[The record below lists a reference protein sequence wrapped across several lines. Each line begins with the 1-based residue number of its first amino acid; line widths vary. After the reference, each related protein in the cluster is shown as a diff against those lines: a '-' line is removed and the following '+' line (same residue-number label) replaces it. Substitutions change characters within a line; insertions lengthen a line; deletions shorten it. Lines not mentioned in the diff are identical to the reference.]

1 MGYTEVKISG
11 WVEDDFRVCKGSD
24 AYGLLFYLALSDPN
38 VVKDCMEL
46 CCFAYGEEAKNVL
59 QAAWDKKAI
68 VMEAF
73 CRIEEILNQETSCTN
88 RMTILEALNV
98 QIVDERDNDADKAVA
113 AGRVHNL
120 TRHLSAANGIY
131 YTFEISPDEDTCMGE
146 DCVECR
152 TFSNDD
158 EAFFQ
163 RVLEDP
169 EAEFEVTGFIS
180 EALIPSPKGKVI
192 LVAEEFKE
200 FIREKK

>member
-11 WVEDDFRVCKGSD
+11 WVEDDFRVCKGSE

-73 CRIEEILNQETSCTN
+73 CRIEEILDPETSCTN
-88 RMTILEALNV
+88 RMTILEALSV
-98 QIVDERDNDADKAVA
+98 QIVDERDNYADQAVA

-131 YTFEISPDEDTCMGE
+131 YTFEISPDEDTYMGE

-152 TFSNDD
+152 AWSKDE

-180 EALIPSPKGKVI
+180 QAGNPSPKGKVI

>member
-11 WVEDDFRVCKGSD
+11 WVEDDFRVCKGSE

-38 VVKDCMEL
+38 VVEDCMEL

-68 VMEAF
+68 VMDAF
-73 CRIEEILNQETSCTN
+73 CRIEEILDPETCRTN

-98 QIVDERDNDADKAVA
+98 QIVDVRDNDADKAVA
-113 AGRVHNL
+113 VGRVHNL

-146 DCVECR
+146 DRVECR

-163 RVLEDP
+163 RVLKDQY
-169 EAEFEVTGFIS
+169 AEFEVTGFVA
-180 EALIPSPKGKVI
+180 EAENTSQRGKVI
-192 LVAEEFKE
+192 LLAEEFKE

>member
-1 MGYTEVKISG
+1 MAYTGVKISG
-11 WVEDDFRVCKGSD
+11 WVEDDFKIRKGSD
-24 AYGLLFYLALSDPN
+24 AYGLLFYLALSDPD
-38 VVKDCMEL
+38 VAEEVIEL
-46 CCFAYGEEAKNVL
+46 CCLAYGEEAKNVL

-68 VMEAF
+68 VMDAF
-73 CRIEEILNQETSCTN
+73 CRIEEIMDPESCRSD

-120 TRHLSAANGIY
+120 TRHLSASNGIY
-131 YTFEISPDEDTCMGE
+131 YTFEISPDEDACTGE

-152 TFSNDD
+152 AWSKD
-158 EAFFQ
+158 EDAFFQ
-163 RVLEDP
+163 RVLENP

>member
-1 MGYTEVKISG
+1 MAYTGVKISG
-11 WVEDDFRVCKGSD
+11 WVEDDFKIRKGSD
-24 AYGLLFYLALSDPN
+24 AYGLLFYLALSDPD
-38 VVKDCMEL
+38 VAEEVIEL
-46 CCFAYGEEAKNVL
+46 CCLAYGEEAKNVL

-68 VMEAF
+68 VMDAF
-73 CRIEEILNQETSCTN
+73 CRIEEIMDPESCRSD

-131 YTFEISPDEDTCMGE
+131 YTFEISPDADACMGE

-152 TFSNDD
+152 AWSKDE

-163 RVLEDP
+163 RVQEDP
-169 EAEFEVTGFIS
+169 DAEFEVTGFIS
-180 EALIPSPKGKVI
+180 QAVNPSPKGKVI

>member
-1 MGYTEVKISG
+1 MAYTGVKISG
-11 WVEDDFRVCKGSD
+11 WVEDDFKIRKGSD
-24 AYGLLFYLALSDPN
+24 AYGLLFYLALSDPD
-38 VVKDCMEL
+38 VAEEVIEL
-46 CCFAYGEEAKNVL
+46 CCLAYGEEAKNVL

-68 VMEAF
+68 VMDAF
-73 CRIEEILNQETSCTN
+73 CRIEEIMDPESCRSD

-131 YTFEISPDEDTCMGE
+131 YTFEISPDADACMGE

-152 TFSNDD
+152 AWSKDE

-163 RVLEDP
+163 RVQENPD
-169 EAEFEVTGFIS
+169 AEFEVTGFIS
-180 EALIPSPKGKVI
+180 QAVNPSPKGKVI

>member
-1 MGYTEVKISG
+1 MAYTGVKISG
-11 WVEDDFRVCKGSD
+11 WVEDDFKIRKGSD
-24 AYGLLFYLALSDPN
+24 AYGLLFYLALSDPD
-38 VVKDCMEL
+38 VAEEVIEL
-46 CCFAYGEEAKNVL
+46 CCLAYGEEAKNVL

-68 VMEAF
+68 VMDAF
-73 CRIEEILNQETSCTN
+73 CRIEEIMDPESCRSD

-120 TRHLSAANGIY
+120 TRHLSASSGIY

-163 RVLEDP
+163 RVQEDP
-169 EAEFEVTGFIS
+169 DAEFEVTGFIS
-180 EALIPSPKGKVI
+180 QAGNPSPKGKVI

>member
-1 MGYTEVKISG
+1 MAYTGVKISG
-11 WVEDDFRVCKGSD
+11 WVEDDFKIRKGSD
-24 AYGLLFYLALSDPN
+24 AYGLLFYLALSDPD
-38 VVKDCMEL
+38 VAEEVIEL
-46 CCFAYGEEAKNVL
+46 CCLAYGEEAKNVL

-68 VMEAF
+68 VMDAF
-73 CRIEEILNQETSCTN
+73 CRIEEILDPETCRTN

-98 QIVDERDNDADKAVA
+98 QIVDVRDNDADKAVA
-113 AGRVHNL
+113 VGRVHNL

-163 RVLEDP
+163 RVQEDP
-169 EAEFEVTGFIS
+169 DAEFEVTGFIS
-180 EALIPSPKGKVI
+180 QAANPYPKGKVI

>member
-11 WVEDDFRVCKGSD
+11 WVEDDFRVCKGSE

-38 VVKDCMEL
+38 VVDDCVEL
-46 CCFAYGEEAKNVL
+46 CCLAYGEEAKNVL

-68 VMEAF
+68 VMDAF
-73 CRIEEILNQETSCTN
+73 CRIEEILDPETCRTN

-98 QIVDERDNDADKAVA
+98 QIVDVRDNDADKAVA
-113 AGRVHNL
+113 VGRVHNL

-163 RVLEDP
+163 RVLKDQY
-169 EAEFEVTGFIS
+169 AEFEVTGFVA
-180 EALIPSPKGKVI
+180 EAENTSQRGKVI
-192 LVAEEFKE
+192 LLAEEFKE

>member
-1 MGYTEVKISG
+1 MSYTEVKISG
-11 WVEDDFRVCKGSD
+11 WVEDDFKIRKGSD
-24 AYGLLFYLALSDPN
+24 AYGLLFYLALSDPD
-38 VVKDCMEL
+38 VAEEVIEL
-46 CCFAYGEEAKNVL
+46 CCLAYGEEAKNVL

-68 VMEAF
+68 VMDAF
-73 CRIEEILNQETSCTN
+73 CRIEEIMDPESCRSD

-131 YTFEISPDEDTCMGE
+131 YTFEISPDADACMGE

-152 TFSNDD
+152 AWSKDE

-163 RVLEDP
+163 RVQEDP
-169 EAEFEVTGFIS
+169 DAEFEVTGFIS
-180 EALIPSPKGKVI
+180 QAVNPSPKGKVI

>member
-1 MGYTEVKISG
+1 MAYTGVKISG
-11 WVEDDFRVCKGSD
+11 WVEDDFKIRKGSD
-24 AYGLLFYLALSDPN
+24 AYGLLFYLALSDPD
-38 VVKDCMEL
+38 VAEEVIEL
-46 CCFAYGEEAKNVL
+46 CCLAYGEEAKNVL

-68 VMEAF
+68 VMDAF
-73 CRIEEILNQETSCTN
+73 CRIEEILDPESCRSD

-131 YTFEISPDEDTCMGE
+131 YTFEISPDADACMGE

-152 TFSNDD
+152 AWSKDE

-163 RVLEDP
+163 RVQEDP
-169 EAEFEVTGFIS
+169 DAEFEVTGFIS
-180 EALIPSPKGKVI
+180 QAVNPSPKGKVI

>member
-1 MGYTEVKISG
+1 MAYTGVKISG
-11 WVEDDFRVCKGSD
+11 WVEDDFKIRKGSD
-24 AYGLLFYLALSDPN
+24 AYGLLFYLALSDPD
-38 VVKDCMEL
+38 VAEEVIEL
-46 CCFAYGEEAKNVL
+46 CCLAYGEEAKNVL

-68 VMEAF
+68 VMDAF
-73 CRIEEILNQETSCTN
+73 CRIEEIMDPESCRSD

-131 YTFEISPDEDTCMGE
+131 YTFEISPDADACMGE

-152 TFSNDD
+152 AWSNDE

-163 RVLEDP
+163 RVQEDP
-169 EAEFEVTGFIS
+169 DAEFEVTGFIS
-180 EALIPSPKGKVI
+180 QAGNPSPKGKVI

>member
-1 MGYTEVKISG
+1 MAYTGVKISG
-11 WVEDDFRVCKGSD
+11 WVEDDFKIRKGSD
-24 AYGLLFYLALSDPN
+24 AYGLLFYLALSDPDDTEE
-38 VVKDCMEL
+38 VIEL
-46 CCFAYGEEAKNVL
+46 CCLAYGADAKNVL

-68 VMEAF
+68 VMDAF
-73 CRIEEILNQETSCTN
+73 CRIEEILDPETSSTN

-120 TRHLSAANGIY
+120 TRHLSASNGIY
-131 YTFEISPDEDTCMGE
+131 YTFEISPKDDACMGE

-152 TFSNDD
+152 AWSKDE

-163 RVLEDP
+163 RVLENP
-169 EAEFEVTGFIS
+169 NAEFEVTGFIS
-180 EALIPSPKGKVI
+180 QAGNPSPKGKVI
-192 LVAEEFKE
+192 LIAEEFKE

>member
-1 MGYTEVKISG
+1 MAYTGVKISG
-11 WVEDDFRVCKGSD
+11 WVEDDFKIRKGSD
-24 AYGLLFYLALSDPN
+24 AYGLLFYLALSDPD
-38 VVKDCMEL
+38 VAEEVIEL
-46 CCFAYGEEAKNVL
+46 CCLAYGEEAKNVL

-68 VMEAF
+68 VMDAF
-73 CRIEEILNQETSCTN
+73 CRIEEIMDPESCRSD

-131 YTFEISPDEDTCMGE
+131 YTFEISPDEDACTGE

-152 TFSNDD
+152 AWSKDE

-163 RVLEDP
+163 RVLENP
-169 EAEFEVTGFIS
+169 NAEFEVTGFIS
-180 EALIPSPKGKVI
+180 QAGNPSPKGKVI

>member
-1 MGYTEVKISG
+1 MAYTGVKISG
-11 WVEDDFRVCKGSD
+11 WVEDDFKIRKGSD
-24 AYGLLFYLALSDPN
+24 AYGLLFYLALSDPD
-38 VVKDCMEL
+38 VAEEVIEL
-46 CCFAYGEEAKNVL
+46 CCLAYGEEAKNVL

-68 VMEAF
+68 VMDAF
-73 CRIEEILNQETSCTN
+73 CRIEEIMDPESCRSD

-131 YTFEISPDEDTCMGE
+131 YTFEISPDADACMGE

-152 TFSNDD
+152 AWSKDE

-163 RVLEDP
+163 RVQKDP
-169 EAEFEVTGFIS
+169 DAEFEVTGFIS
-180 EALIPSPKGKVI
+180 QAVNPSPQGKVI

>member
-1 MGYTEVKISG
+1 MAYTGVKISG
-11 WVEDDFRVCKGSD
+11 WVEDNFKIRKGND
-24 AYGLLFYLALSDPN
+24 AYGLLFYLALSDPDN
-38 VVKDCMEL
+38 AEDAMEL
-46 CCFAYGEEAKNVL
+46 CCLAYGAEAKNVL

-68 VMEAF
+68 VMDAF
-73 CRIEEILNQETSCTN
+73 CRIEEILDPETSSTN

-163 RVLEDP
+163 RVLKDP
-169 EAEFEVTGFIS
+169 DAEFEVTGFVA
-180 EALIPSPKGKVI
+180 EAENTPQRGKVI
-192 LVAEEFKE
+192 LLAEEFKE

>member
-11 WVEDDFRVCKGSD
+11 WVEDDFKIRKGSD
-24 AYGLLFYLALSDPN
+24 AYGLLFYLALSDPD
-38 VVKDCMEL
+38 VAEEVIEL
-46 CCFAYGEEAKNVL
+46 CCLAYGEEAKNVL

-68 VMEAF
+68 VMDAF
-73 CRIEEILNQETSCTN
+73 CRIEEIMDPESCRSD

-131 YTFEISPDEDTCMGE
+131 YTFEISPDADACMGE

-152 TFSNDD
+152 AWSKDE

-163 RVLEDP
+163 RVQEDP
-169 EAEFEVTGFIS
+169 DAEFEVTGFIS
-180 EALIPSPKGKVI
+180 QAVNPSPKGKVI

>member
-1 MGYTEVKISG
+1 ML
-11 WVEDDFRVCKGSD
+11 R
-24 AYGLLFYLALSDPN
+24 LLFICSVRPN
-38 VVKDCMEL
+38 VVKMRGTVL
-46 CCFAYGEEAKNVL
+46 PGYGEEAKNVL
-59 QAAWDKKAI
+59 HAAWDKKAI
-68 VMEAF
+68 VMDAF
-73 CRIEEILNQETSCTN
+73 CRIEEILDPETCRTN

-98 QIVDERDNDADKAVA
+98 QIVDVRDNDADKAVA
-113 AGRVHNL
+113 VGRVHNL

-163 RVLEDP
+163 RVLKDP
-169 EAEFEVTGFIS
+169 DAEFEVTGFVA
-180 EALIPSPKGKVI
+180 EGEHPQRGKVI
-192 LVAEEFKE
+192 LLAEEFKE

>member
-11 WVEDDFRVCKGSD
+11 WVEDDFRICKGSD

-73 CRIEEILNQETSCTN
+73 CRIEEILDPETSRTN
-88 RMTILEALNV
+88 RMTILEALSV
-98 QIVDERDNDADKAVA
+98 QIVDERDNYADKAVA

-120 TRHLSAANGIY
+120 TRHLSASNGIY
-131 YTFEISPDEDTCMGE
+131 YTFEISPEDDACMGE

-152 TFSNDD
+152 AWSKDE

-180 EALIPSPKGKVI
+180 QAGNPSPKGKVI
-192 LVAEEFKE
+192 LIAEEFKE

>member
-68 VMEAF
+68 VMDAF
-73 CRIEEILNQETSCTN
+73 CRIEEIMNLETSSTN

-98 QIVDERDNDADKAVA
+98 QIVDVRDNDADKAVA
-113 AGRVHNL
+113 VGRVHNL

-163 RVLEDP
+163 RVLKDP
-169 EAEFEVTGFIS
+169 DAEFEVTGFVA
-180 EALIPSPKGKVI
+180 EAENTPQRGKVI
-192 LVAEEFKE
+192 LLTEEFKE

>member
-11 WVEDDFRVCKGSD
+11 WVEDDFRICKGSE
-24 AYGLLFYLALSDPN
+24 AYGMLFYLALSDQN
-38 VVKDCMEL
+38 VVEDCVQL
-46 CCFAYGEEAKNVL
+46 CCFAYGEEAKDVL

-68 VMEAF
+68 VMDAF
-73 CRIEEILNQETSCTN
+73 CRIEEILDPETSSTN

-131 YTFEISPDEDTCMGE
+131 YTFEISPDADACMGE

-152 TFSNDD
+152 AWSKDE

-163 RVLEDP
+163 RVQEDP
-169 EAEFEVTGFIS
+169 DAEFEVTGFIS
-180 EALIPSPKGKVI
+180 QAVNPSPKGKVI

>member
-1 MGYTEVKISG
+1 
-11 WVEDDFRVCKGSD
+11 
-24 AYGLLFYLALSDPN
+24 
-38 VVKDCMEL
+38 
-46 CCFAYGEEAKNVL
+46 
-59 QAAWDKKAI
+59 
-68 VMEAF
+68 
-73 CRIEEILNQETSCTN
+73 
-88 RMTILEALNV
+88 MTMLEALNV

-131 YTFEISPDEDTCMGE
+131 YTFEISPDADACMGE

-152 TFSNDD
+152 AWSKDE

-163 RVLEDP
+163 RVQEDP
-169 EAEFEVTGFIS
+169 DAEFEVTGFIS
-180 EALIPSPKGKVI
+180 QAGNPSPKGKVI

>member
-11 WVEDDFRVCKGSD
+11 WVEDDFRICKGSD

-59 QAAWDKKAI
+59 QAVWDKKAI

-73 CRIEEILNQETSCTN
+73 CRIEEIFDPETSCTN
-88 RMTILEALNV
+88 HMTILEALSV
-98 QIVDERDNDADKAVA
+98 QIVDERDNYADQAVA

-120 TRHLSAANGIY
+120 TRHLSASNGIY

-152 TFSNDD
+152 AWSKDE
-158 EAFFQ
+158 EAFYQ
-163 RVLEDP
+163 RVLEDQD
-169 EAEFEVTGFIS
+169 AEFEVTGFIS
-180 EALIPSPKGKVI
+180 QAGNPSPKGKVI

-200 FIREKK
+200 FIRDKK

>member
-11 WVEDDFRVCKGSD
+11 WVEEDFLIRKGSD
-24 AYGLLFYLALSDPN
+24 AYGLLFYLALSGPD
-38 VVKDCMEL
+38 VAEEVIEL
-46 CCFAYGEEAKNVL
+46 CCLAYGEEAKNVL

-68 VMEAF
+68 VMDAF
-73 CRIEEILNQETSCTN
+73 CRIEEIMDPESCRSD

-131 YTFEISPDEDTCMGE
+131 YTFEISPDADACMGE

-152 TFSNDD
+152 AWSKDE

-163 RVLEDP
+163 RVQEDP
-169 EAEFEVTGFIS
+169 DAEFEVTGFIS
-180 EALIPSPKGKVI
+180 QAGNPSPKGKVI

>member
-1 MGYTEVKISG
+1 MAYTGVKISG
-11 WVEDDFRVCKGSD
+11 WVEDDFKIRKGSD
-24 AYGLLFYLALSDPN
+24 AYGLLFYLALSDPD
-38 VVKDCMEL
+38 VAEEVIEL
-46 CCFAYGEEAKNVL
+46 CCLAYGEEAKNVL

-68 VMEAF
+68 VMDAF
-73 CRIEEILNQETSCTN
+73 CRIEEIMDPESCRSD

-131 YTFEISPDEDTCMGE
+131 YTFEISPDADACMGE

-152 TFSNDD
+152 AWSNDE

-163 RVLEDP
+163 RVQEDP
-169 EAEFEVTGFIS
+169 DAEFEVTGFIS
-180 EALIPSPKGKVI
+180 QAVNPSPKGKVI

>member
-11 WVEDDFRVCKGSD
+11 WVEDDFKIRKGSD
-24 AYGLLFYLALSDPN
+24 AYGLLFYLALSDPD
-38 VVKDCMEL
+38 VAEEVIEL
-46 CCFAYGEEAKNVL
+46 CCLAYGEEAKNVL

-68 VMEAF
+68 VMDAF
-73 CRIEEILNQETSCTN
+73 CRIEEIMDPESCRSD

-98 QIVDERDNDADKAVA
+98 QIVNERDNDADKAVA

-131 YTFEISPDEDTCMGE
+131 YTFEISPDADACMGE

-152 TFSNDD
+152 AWSKDE

-163 RVLEDP
+163 RVQEDP
-169 EAEFEVTGFIS
+169 DAEFEVTGFIS
-180 EALIPSPKGKVI
+180 QAVNPSPKGKVI

>member
-11 WVEDDFRVCKGSD
+11 WVEDDFRICKGSE
-24 AYGLLFYLALSDPN
+24 AYGMLFYLALSDQN
-38 VVKDCMEL
+38 VVEDCVQL
-46 CCFAYGEEAKNVL
+46 CCFAYGEEAKDVL

-68 VMEAF
+68 VMDAF
-73 CRIEEILNQETSCTN
+73 CRIEEILDPETSSTN

-120 TRHLSAANGIY
+120 TRHLSASNGIY
-131 YTFEISPDEDTCMGE
+131 YTFEISPDEDACTGE

-152 TFSNDD
+152 AWSKD
-158 EAFFQ
+158 EDAFFQ
-163 RVLEDP
+163 RVLETPD
-169 EAEFEVTGFIS
+169 AEFEVTGFIS

-192 LVAEEFKE
+192 LIAEEFKE

>member
-1 MGYTEVKISG
+1 MAYTGVKISG
-11 WVEDDFRVCKGSD
+11 WVEDNFKIRKGSD
-24 AYGLLFYLALSDPN
+24 AYGLLFYLALSDPD
-38 VVKDCMEL
+38 VAEEVIEL
-46 CCFAYGEEAKNVL
+46 CCLAYGEEAKNVL

-68 VMEAF
+68 VMDAF
-73 CRIEEILNQETSCTN
+73 CRIEEIMDPESCRSD

-131 YTFEISPDEDTCMGE
+131 YTFEISPDADACMGE

-152 TFSNDD
+152 AWSKDE

-163 RVLEDP
+163 RVQEDP
-169 EAEFEVTGFIS
+169 DAEFEVTGFIS
-180 EALIPSPKGKVI
+180 QAVNPSPKGKVI

>member
-1 MGYTEVKISG
+1 MAYTGVKISG
-11 WVEDDFRVCKGSD
+11 WVEDDFKIRKGSD
-24 AYGLLFYLALSDPN
+24 AYGLLFYLALSDPD
-38 VVKDCMEL
+38 VAEEVIEL
-46 CCFAYGEEAKNVL
+46 CCLAYGEEAKNVL

-68 VMEAF
+68 VMDAF
-73 CRIEEILNQETSCTN
+73 CRIEEIMDPESCRSD

-131 YTFEISPDEDTCMGE
+131 YTFEISPDADACMGE

-152 TFSNDD
+152 AWSKDE

-163 RVLEDP
+163 RVQEDP
-169 EAEFEVTGFIS
+169 DAEFEVTGFIS
-180 EALIPSPKGKVI
+180 QAVNPSPKGKVI

-200 FIREKK
+200 LIREKK

>member
-1 MGYTEVKISG
+1 
-11 WVEDDFRVCKGSD
+11 
-24 AYGLLFYLALSDPN
+24 
-38 VVKDCMEL
+38 
-46 CCFAYGEEAKNVL
+46 
-59 QAAWDKKAI
+59 
-68 VMEAF
+68 
-73 CRIEEILNQETSCTN
+73 
-88 RMTILEALNV
+88 MTILEALNV

-120 TRHLSAANGIY
+120 TRHLSASSGIY

-152 TFSNDD
+152 AWSKD
-158 EAFFQ
+158 EAAFFQ

-180 EALIPSPKGKVI
+180 QAANPSPKGKVI

-200 FIREKK
+200 FIRDKK

>member
-1 MGYTEVKISG
+1 MAYTGVKISG
-11 WVEDDFRVCKGSD
+11 WVEDDFKIRKGSD
-24 AYGLLFYLALSDPN
+24 AYGLLFYLALSDPDDTEE
-38 VVKDCMEL
+38 VIEL
-46 CCFAYGEEAKNVL
+46 CCLAYGAEAKDVL

-68 VMEAF
+68 VMDAF
-73 CRIEEILNQETSCTN
+73 CRIEEILDPETSSTN

-98 QIVDERDNDADKAVA
+98 QIVDERDNYADQAVA

-120 TRHLSAANGIY
+120 TRHLSASNGIY
-131 YTFEISPDEDTCMGE
+131 YTFEISPDEDTSMGE

-152 TFSNDD
+152 AWSKDE

-180 EALIPSPKGKVI
+180 QAGNPSPKGKVI

-200 FIREKK
+200 FIRDKK

>member
-1 MGYTEVKISG
+1 MAYTGVKISG
-11 WVEDDFRVCKGSD
+11 WVEDDFKIRKGSD
-24 AYGLLFYLALSDPN
+24 AYGLLFYLALSDPD
-38 VVKDCMEL
+38 VAEEVIEL
-46 CCFAYGEEAKNVL
+46 CCLAYGEEAKNVL

-68 VMEAF
+68 VMDAF
-73 CRIEEILNQETSCTN
+73 CRIEEIMDPESCRSD

-113 AGRVHNL
+113 AGRVQNL

-131 YTFEISPDEDTCMGE
+131 YTFEISPDADACMGE

-152 TFSNDD
+152 AWSKDE

-163 RVLEDP
+163 RVQEDP
-169 EAEFEVTGFIS
+169 DAEFEVTGFIS
-180 EALIPSPKGKVI
+180 QAVNPSPKGKVI

>member
-1 MGYTEVKISG
+1 MAYTGVKISG
-11 WVEDDFRVCKGSD
+11 WVEDNFKIRKGSD
-24 AYGLLFYLALSDPN
+24 AYGLLFYLALSDPD
-38 VVKDCMEL
+38 VAEEVIEL
-46 CCFAYGEEAKNVL
+46 CCLAYGEEAKNVL

-68 VMEAF
+68 VMDAF
-73 CRIEEILNQETSCTN
+73 CRIEEIMDPESCRSD

-131 YTFEISPDEDTCMGE
+131 YTFEISPDADACMGE

-152 TFSNDD
+152 AWSKDE

-163 RVLEDP
+163 RVQEDP
-169 EAEFEVTGFIS
+169 DAEFEVTGFIS
-180 EALIPSPKGKVI
+180 QAGNPSPKGKVI

>member
-1 MGYTEVKISG
+1 M
-11 WVEDDFRVCKGSD
+11 
-24 AYGLLFYLALSDPN
+24 
-38 VVKDCMEL
+38 
-46 CCFAYGEEAKNVL
+46 L

-68 VMEAF
+68 VMDAF
-73 CRIEEILNQETSCTN
+73 CRIEEILDPETCSTN

-120 TRHLSAANGIY
+120 TRHLSASNGIY
-131 YTFEISPDEDTCMGE
+131 YTFEISPDEDACTGE

-152 TFSNDD
+152 AWSKD
-158 EAFFQ
+158 EDAFFQ

-169 EAEFEVTGFIS
+169 DAEFEVTGFIS
-180 EALIPSPKGKVI
+180 QAGNPSPKGKVI
-192 LVAEEFKE
+192 LIAEEFKE

>member
-11 WVEDDFRVCKGSD
+11 WVEDDFRVCKGSE
-24 AYGLLFYLALSDPN
+24 AYGLMFYLALSDPN

-68 VMEAF
+68 VMDAF
-73 CRIEEILNQETSCTN
+73 CRIEEILDPEICRTN

-98 QIVDERDNDADKAVA
+98 QIVDVRDNDADKAVA
-113 AGRVHNL
+113 VGRVHNL

-163 RVLEDP
+163 RVLKDP
-169 EAEFEVTGFIS
+169 DAEFEVTGFVA
-180 EALIPSPKGKVI
+180 EAENTTQRGKVI
-192 LVAEEFKE
+192 LLAEEFKE

>member
-1 MGYTEVKISG
+1 MAYTGVKISG
-11 WVEDDFRVCKGSD
+11 WVEDDFKIRKGSD
-24 AYGLLFYLALSDPN
+24 AYGLLFYLALSDPD
-38 VVKDCMEL
+38 VAEEVIEL
-46 CCFAYGEEAKNVL
+46 CCLAYGEEAKNVL

-68 VMEAF
+68 VMDAF
-73 CRIEEILNQETSCTN
+73 CRIEEIMDPESCRSD

-131 YTFEISPDEDTCMGE
+131 YTFEISPDADACMGE

-152 TFSNDD
+152 AWSKDE

-163 RVLEDP
+163 RVQEDP
-169 EAEFEVTGFIS
+169 DAEFEVTGFIS
-180 EALIPSPKGKVI
+180 QAGNPSPKGKVI

>member
-1 MGYTEVKISG
+1 MAYTGVKISG
-11 WVEDDFRVCKGSD
+11 WVEDDFKICKDSD
-24 AYGLLFYLALSDPN
+24 AYGLLFYLALSDPDN
-38 VVKDCMEL
+38 AEDAMEL
-46 CCFAYGEEAKNVL
+46 CCLAYGAEAKNVL

-68 VMEAF
+68 VMDAF
-73 CRIEEILNQETSCTN
+73 CRIEEILDPETSSTS

-120 TRHLSAANGIY
+120 TRHLSASSGIY
-131 YTFEISPDEDTCMGE
+131 YTFEISPDEDACTGE

-152 TFSNDD
+152 AWSKD
-158 EAFFQ
+158 EDAFFQ
-163 RVLEDP
+163 RVLENP

>member
-11 WVEDDFRVCKGSD
+11 WVEDDFRICKGSE
-24 AYGLLFYLALSDPN
+24 AYGMLFYLALSDQN
-38 VVKDCMEL
+38 VVEDCVQL
-46 CCFAYGEEAKNVL
+46 CCFAYGEEAKDVL

-68 VMEAF
+68 VMDAF
-73 CRIEEILNQETSCTN
+73 CRIEEILDPETSSTN

-120 TRHLSAANGIY
+120 TRHLSESNGIY
-131 YTFEISPDEDTCMGE
+131 YTFEISPDEDACTGE

-152 TFSNDD
+152 AWSKAED
-158 EAFFQ
+158 AFFQ
-163 RVLEDP
+163 RVLENP

>member
-11 WVEDDFRVCKGSD
+11 WVEDDFRICKGSN

-68 VMEAF
+68 VMDAF
-73 CRIEEILNQETSCTN
+73 CRIKEILDPEICRTN

-98 QIVDERDNDADKAVA
+98 QIVDVRDNDADKAVA
-113 AGRVHNL
+113 VGRVHNL

-163 RVLEDP
+163 RVLKDP
-169 EAEFEVTGFIS
+169 DAEFEVTGFVA
-180 EALIPSPKGKVI
+180 EAENTPQRGKVI
-192 LVAEEFKE
+192 LLAEEFKE

>member
-1 MGYTEVKISG
+1 MAYTGVKISG
-11 WVEDDFRVCKGSD
+11 WVEDNFKIRKGSD
-24 AYGLLFYLALSDPN
+24 AYGLLFYLALSDPD
-38 VVKDCMEL
+38 VAEEVIEL
-46 CCFAYGEEAKNVL
+46 CCLAYGEEEKNVL

-68 VMEAF
+68 VMDAF
-73 CRIEEILNQETSCTN
+73 CRIEEIMDPESCRSD

-131 YTFEISPDEDTCMGE
+131 YTFEISPDADACMGE

-152 TFSNDD
+152 AWSKDE

-163 RVLEDP
+163 RVQEDP
-169 EAEFEVTGFIS
+169 DAEFEVTGFIS
-180 EALIPSPKGKVI
+180 QAVNPSPKGKVI